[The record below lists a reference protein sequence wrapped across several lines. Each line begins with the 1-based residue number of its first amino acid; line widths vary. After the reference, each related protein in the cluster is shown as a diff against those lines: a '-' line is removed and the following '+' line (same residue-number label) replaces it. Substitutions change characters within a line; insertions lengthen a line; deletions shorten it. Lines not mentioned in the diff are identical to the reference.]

1 MKKEICQLIGEIT
14 SLAVLITEKTEAD
27 IFVDYAAHVKALSI
41 KVYPK
46 GWSDDEVFINYNNY
60 LNKDY
65 SYAELVKVKRQLIK
79 IVIKGHVD
87 LTKFPYEI
95 ETIEIKNYKLI

>member
-14 SLAVLITEKTEAD
+14 SLAVLITEKTEID
-27 IFVDYAAHVKALSI
+27 IFVDYAAHVGELGI
-41 KVYPK
+41 RVYPE
-46 GWSDDEVFINYNNY
+46 GWSDDEVFINYDNY
-60 LNKDY
+60 INRDS

-79 IVIKGHVD
+79 IAIKGHVD
-87 LTKFPYEI
+87 LSKFPYEI